1 VWVYLFLIGA
11 GTGVFGAMVGTGGG
25 VVLVPVLL
33 LFFGMDPVMVAG
45 TSLALVAL
53 TGVTSALMYL
63 RHNLVDRRSGLIFMA
78 AALPGSLAAPFAVE
92 RVGGDVFRVLFGAII
107 AGLAVYLLYRS
118 SRPGEVSSDISS
130 RIKPTVRSRRIH
142 ADGVTHEYRFN
153 EGLAALFNFFIGFVS
168 AFFGA
173 GGGFLRTPVLVTMF
187 GFPVRIAAA
196 TSLFAMAVYA
206 TAGAGVHAYLGH
218 VEWLPTFAA
227 IAPGLLIGSP
237 TGVWLARKTRSVSIV
252 VMLAALLFVMGVR
265 LVWQGV
271 A

>member
-1 VWVYLFLIGA
+1 
-11 GTGVFGAMVGTGGG
+11 MVGTGGG

-53 TGVTSALMYL
+53 NGIASAVLYL

-78 AALPGSLAAPFAVE
+78 AALPGSLAAPFVVAKVE
-92 RVGGDVFRVLFGAII
+92 ADVFRILFGAII
-107 AGLAVYLLYRS
+107 ACLAAYLFYKA
-118 SRPGEVSSDISS
+118 SRPFTVSSDISS
-130 RIKPTVRSRRIH
+130 RLRPTVRSRRMR
-142 ADGVTHEYRFN
+142 ADGVTYRYSFN

-173 GGGFLRTPVLVTMF
+173 GGGFLRTPVLVTFF
-187 GFPVRIAAA
+187 GFPVRVAAA
-196 TSLFAMAVYA
+196 TSLFAMSVYA
-206 TAGAGVHAYLGH
+206 TAGAGAHVYLGH

-227 IAPGLLIGSP
+227 VAPGLLAGSP
-237 TGVWLARKTRSVSIV
+237 AGVWLARKTKSVWIV
-252 VMLAALLFVMGVR
+252 VMLASILFVMGAR
-265 LVWQGV
+265 LVWQGL

>member
-1 VWVYLFLIGA
+1 
-11 GTGVFGAMVGTGGG
+11 MVGTGGG

-53 TGVTSALMYL
+53 NGISSALLYL
-63 RHNLVDRRSGLIFMA
+63 RHNLVDRRSGLIFVA
-78 AALPGSLAAPFAVE
+78 AALPGSVAAPFVVE
-92 RVGGDVFRVLFGAII
+92 RVEGDIFRMLFGAMI
-107 AGLAVYLLYRS
+107 ASLALYLLYRS
-118 SRPGEVSSDISS
+118 TKAGAVSSDISS
-130 RIKPTVRSRRIH
+130 RIKPTVRSRRIL
-142 ADGVTHEYRFN
+142 ADGRMYEYRFN
-153 EGLAALFNFFIGFVS
+153 EGLAALFNVMIGFVS

-173 GGGFLRTPVLVTMF
+173 GGGFLRTPILVTMF

-196 TSLFAMAVYA
+196 TSLFAMSIYA

-227 IAPGLLIGSP
+227 VAPGLLVGSP
-237 TGVWLARKTRSVSIV
+237 GGVWLARKARSVWV
-252 VMLAALLFVMGVR
+252 VAMLASLLLVMGAR
-265 LVWQGV
+265 LVWQGL

>member
-1 VWVYLFLIGA
+1 
-11 GTGVFGAMVGTGGG
+11 MVGTGGG

-45 TSLALVAL
+45 TSLCLVAL
-53 TGVTSALMYL
+53 TGVTSALVYL

-92 RVGGDVFRVLFGAII
+92 KVGGDVFRMLFGAMI
-107 AGLAVYLLYRS
+107 AGLAVYLFYKA
-118 SRPGEVSSDISS
+118 SRPFTVSSDVSS
-130 RIKPTVRSRRIH
+130 RLRPTVRSRRIR
-142 ADGVTHEYRFN
+142 ADGVTYRYRFN
-153 EGLAALFNFFIGFVS
+153 EGLAALFNLLMGFVS

-196 TSLFAMAVYA
+196 TSLFAMSVYA

-227 IAPGLLIGSP
+227 VAPGLLIGSP
-237 TGVWLARKTRSVSIV
+237 AGVWLARKTKSAWIV
-252 VMLAALLFVMGVR
+252 VMLASLLLVMGVR
-265 LVWQGV
+265 LVWQGL

>member
-1 VWVYLFLIGA
+1 
-11 GTGVFGAMVGTGGG
+11 MVGTGGG

-53 TGVTSALMYL
+53 NGIASAMLYL
-63 RHNLVDRRSGLIFMA
+63 RHNLVDRRSGAIFMA
-78 AALPGSLAAPFAVE
+78 AALPGSLAAPFVVAKVE
-92 RVGGDVFRVLFGAII
+92 ADVFRILFGAII
-107 AGLAVYLLYRS
+107 ACLAVYLFYKA
-118 SRPGEVSSDISS
+118 SRPFTVSSDISS
-130 RIKPTVRSRRIH
+130 RLKPTVRSRRMR
-142 ADGVTHEYRFN
+142 ADGVTYRYRFN

-173 GGGFLRTPVLVTMF
+173 GGGFLRTPVLVTFF
-187 GFPVRIAAA
+187 GFPVRVAAA

-206 TAGAGVHAYLGH
+206 TAGAGAHVYLGH

-227 IAPGLLIGSP
+227 VAPGLLAGSP
-237 TGVWLARKTRSVSIV
+237 AGVWLARKTKSVWIV
-252 VMLAALLFVMGVR
+252 VMLASLLLVMGVR
-265 LVWQGV
+265 LVWQGL